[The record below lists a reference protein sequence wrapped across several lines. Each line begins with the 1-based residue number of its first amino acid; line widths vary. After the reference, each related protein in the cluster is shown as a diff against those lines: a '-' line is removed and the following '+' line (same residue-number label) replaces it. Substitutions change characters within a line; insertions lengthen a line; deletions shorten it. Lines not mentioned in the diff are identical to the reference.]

1 MRCSFVAATFI
12 RDWAVRT
19 GHVWSTQGINNIL
32 LNFVDVIVCL
42 DACPFSNQRLYS
54 MTAEADAKRAIV
66 RKLVEEFKDE
76 GWDKA
81 WSVCTIHDRTA

>member
-1 MRCSFVAATFI
+1 VFI
-12 RDWAVRT
+12 CRGDVYKGLGCAHGPCLVNA
-19 GHVWSTQGINNIL
+19 GDKQYLVKF
-32 LNFVDVIVCL
+32 FVDVIVCL

>member
-1 MRCSFVAATFI
+1 MRPSFVAATFI

-19 GHVWSTQGINNIL
+19 GHVWSTQGIHN
-32 LNFVDVIVCL
+32 NFVDVIVRLDSACL
-42 DACPFSNQRLYS
+42 INDQKTAYS

-81 WSVCTIHDRTA
+81 WSVCND